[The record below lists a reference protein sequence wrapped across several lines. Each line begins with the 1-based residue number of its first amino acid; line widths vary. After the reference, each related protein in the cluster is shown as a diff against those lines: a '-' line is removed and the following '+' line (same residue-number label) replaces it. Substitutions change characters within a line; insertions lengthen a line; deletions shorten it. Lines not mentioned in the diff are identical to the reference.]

1 MKKKN
6 VLVVGLSL
14 LAIASLA
21 ACNTD
26 TGSTATTNTGG
37 DESST
42 SSTSQVGRRAEMTV
56 EKTEIVAGQNFFD
69 ACKPTVIYYDENNE
83 PFDYTTWVNYV
94 RYTVTSEDGKTYT
107 AGDALPA
114 GRYTARAS
122 VKSRQSTV
130 DFTVTNGNTVEGKEG
145 DGYKS
150 YTRDHFKGMTV
161 TELDNVGALGPGK
174 FPAIG
179 TPKMLV
185 VPVIFSD
192 MKGHQDYTDE
202 ELDIVNRA
210 FFGTSE
216 ETSWESLHS
225 YYYKSSYGLL
235 DIKGMVTDEFVTP
248 LTQDGAEAY
257 SSGAAGQIA
266 QQAWTWAQQKYNLNP
281 SDYDYNHDGYIDGIN
296 IIYKTTKANTSENPN
311 ANDLWWNYTSVT
323 GAKPNVS
330 NPVPYRYFWSEYDM
344 INSGNYPG
352 YPCIDAHTIIHENGH
367 LMGLNDYY
375 SYERT
380 AQGMAVEG
388 PAGCVDM
395 MDNNVGD
402 HNAYSKMM
410 YGWFKEAAG
419 EAGLNVMEIDGS
431 NDNFTLDLN
440 SFTDTGDVIIIRNTT
455 DDKWNETPYDEY
467 LILQYYTPT
476 GVNESDSHGYK
487 EWASLQSHGGT
498 YANPGLQIFHVD
510 NRLGARVGTYEKGS
524 ATVSYTGYEY
534 VDTPSNV
541 GVYNDDGTYVGPS
554 LQLTSNTGW
563 ADNGARTSQHIDENG
578 QLVSD
583 SPYRELSAIF
593 SDGNNGLDSTGYYD
607 YFGETENLFGVQN
620 EWAEENYIT
629 YGGSTFSNFKMRD
642 FFANDLVWNDGST
655 FNWTFSVT
663 DQDATHCTLHFV
675 NNDAH

>member
-6 VLVVGLSL
+6 VFVVGLSL

-83 PFDYTTWVNYV
+83 PFDYTTWVNYA

-114 GRYTARAS
+114 GRYTARVS

-130 DFTVTNGNTVEGKEG
+130 DFTVTNGNTIEGKEG

-235 DIKGMVTDEFVTP
+235 DIKGMVTAEFVTP

-311 ANDLWWNYTSVT
+311 ANDLWWNYTSIT

-419 EAGLNVMEIDGS
+419 DPRPQFLH
-431 NDNFTLDLN
+431 
-440 SFTDTGDVIIIRNTT
+440 R
-455 DDKWNETPYDEY
+455 
-467 LILQYYTPT
+467 
-476 GVNESDSHGYK
+476 
-487 EWASLQSHGGT
+487 
-498 YANPGLQIFHVD
+498 
-510 NRLGARVGTYEKGS
+510 
-524 ATVSYTGYEY
+524 
-534 VDTPSNV
+534 
-541 GVYNDDGTYVGPS
+541 
-554 LQLTSNTGW
+554 
-563 ADNGARTSQHIDENG
+563 
-578 QLVSD
+578 
-583 SPYRELSAIF
+583 YR
-593 SDGNNGLDSTGYYD
+593 
-607 YFGETENLFGVQN
+607 
-620 EWAEENYIT
+620 
-629 YGGSTFSNFKMRD
+629 
-642 FFANDLVWNDGST
+642 
-655 FNWTFSVT
+655 
-663 DQDATHCTLHFV
+663 
-675 NNDAH
+675 